1 MLSLAAQCR
10 KRPCCVG
17 EILRVEVTQTLLC
30 FLRQRCEQLCV
41 RLSQRHKR
49 PCCVGELLRI
59 EVAQVLLCFPR
70 QRREQLRIRLA
81 QRRKRPCCVGKH
93 LWVEVAHEGLPGL
106 ALAACPWALGR
117 APSVP
122 GGAGESGASAQ
133 RTEPMLHPVLYE
145 WPIPA
150 SDHPNPAYFLLGF
163 CRGRWLVWTTVFPGC
178 PIESLPERIPPPQA

>member
-30 FLRQRCEQLCV
+30 FLRQRCEQLRI

-81 QRRKRPCCVGKH
+81 QRQKRPCCVGEV
-93 LWVEVAHEGLPGL
+93 LRVELPSLHFSVTGGLPSDL
-106 ALAACPWALGR
+106 PCAVPPEHV
-117 APSVP
+117 APGV
-122 GGAGESGASAQ
+122 
-133 RTEPMLHPVLYE
+133 
-145 WPIPA
+145 
-150 SDHPNPAYFLLGF
+150 
-163 CRGRWLVWTTVFPGC
+163 
-178 PIESLPERIPPPQA
+178 SLPDAPNAPGPLPPFPLP